1 MDYAAAFAISASG
14 MQVAKLRVD
23 VTAVNLAN
31 AYSTRGADGTLF
43 EPLQVVA
50 AAKRAD
56 LFRTMLD
63 RAGPALALRG
73 AEVVEVRPAN
83 VPPRLVYE
91 PHHPDADAKGFVAY
105 PGINPVAEMVNL
117 VAATRIYEANVA
129 ALNAAKSM
137 ATKALELGG
146 AL

>member
-1 MDYAAAFAISASG
+1 MMDYAAAFAISASG
-14 MQVAKLRVD
+14 LQVAKLRVD

-31 AYSTRGADGTLF
+31 AYSTRSADGRLF

-56 LFRTMLD
+56 LFRAALD
-63 RAGPALALRG
+63 GAQPALQG
-73 AEVVEVRPAN
+73 AEVVEVRPTH
-83 VPPRLVYE
+83 VPPRLVFE

-105 PGINPVAEMVNL
+105 PGIDPVAEMVNL

-146 AL
+146 QS